1 MSNNIIDVDK
11 IKDNLRHH
19 ISEILNIEE
28 NTIKD
33 DDDIVEEYG
42 ADSIVI
48 TELFVIFESE
58 YNVDVEEINRDNV
71 MTLNGMANEIIR
83 IMNK

>member
-71 MTLNGMANEIIR
+71 MTLNGMANELIR